1 MAFDDRSY
9 AYRSQSEAAN
19 AVDAGLRAY
28 MLRVYN
34 FMASGVALTGIVS
47 WLVTYTS
54 LNQVF
59 FTQDAIGRLQPA
71 PLAWVAMIASVGIV
85 FGLSAMV
92 SRMQASTATALFWA
106 YAGINGVWMAAIFS
120 AYTGASV
127 VRVFFIT
134 AAAFASLSLYGY
146 TTKRNLDAMGSFM
159 VMGLFGI
166 IIASVVNIFLQS
178 PAIYWISSVAG
189 VLIFSGLT
197 AWDTQKIRESYWH
210 ADGSDTM
217 TKKAVIGALTLY
229 LDFINLFLMLLRFFG
244 DRRD

>member
-1 MAFDDRSY
+1 MAFDDRS
-9 AYRSQSEAAN
+9 AFYRPQSAA
-19 AVDAGLRAY
+19 ADMVDAGLRAY

-54 LNQVF
+54 LGQVF
-59 FTQDAIGRLQPA
+59 FTEDALGRLHPA
-71 PLAWVAMIASVGIV
+71 MLAWVAMLASLGIV

-92 SRMQASTATALFWA
+92 SRMQASTAQALFWA
-106 YAGINGVWMAAIFS
+106 YAAINGIWLAAVFS
-120 AYTGASV
+120 SYTGASV

-134 AAAFASLSLYGY
+134 SVAFASLSLYGY

-159 VMGLFGI
+159 VMGLVGI
-166 IIASVVNIFLQS
+166 IIASLVNMFLQS

-189 VLIFSGLT
+189 VLIFAGLT
-197 AWDTQKIRESYWH
+197 AWDTQKIRESYWL

-217 TKKAVIGALTLY
+217 TKKAVLGALTLY
-229 LDFINLFLMLLRFFG
+229 LDFINLFLLLLRFFG
-244 DRRD
+244 DRRN